1 MEHES
6 RLHCGHLGV
15 RDAGSS
21 PFDAVQVE
29 ALEYITNHP
38 TNAAI
43 ATPDGLQLYTH
54 TFAVLESARTIHIEG
69 DMAY

>member
-1 MEHES
+1 MEQKS

-15 RDAGSS
+15 HDAGSF
-21 PFDAVQVE
+21 PFDVVQVE

-43 ATPDGLQLYTH
+43 AKPDDLQLYTH
-54 TFAVLESARTIHIEG
+54 TFAVLECARTIRIH
-69 DMAY
+69 DVMAY